1 MPQYDGSIRIGT
13 EITTKQA
20 EKELKSLESSISKTA
35 DKIASLRSKMDALK
49 DVKIPTDEYKAIQNQ
64 IDATEKKLDDLL
76 ARQEKF
82 LATGGKES
90 SSTYQRMQYDID
102 ELKASLPYLK
112 SELQDLEK
120 TGKAFTLG
128 VDTDEYKGAAAQVEQ
143 LNQQMAS
150 DTQRQSELQSALAA
164 EEERLAQIKA
174 NATVSDQRIID
185 ALERRRQLLAEIKDM
200 EAVGV
205 GLGTEQYDSAVVELQ
220 QVESE
225 IRKYKDSLSEVP
237 ERFSRMRAA
246 AQKAFNAV
254 RSGLSKIGS
263 IGKKAFSSLSSMAG
277 RAFLKIGKDSKKS
290 SGLLSTFASRMKGL
304 ALSLLIF
311 NWISKGFN
319 AMISGMKTGFSNF
332 AGYSADF
339 ANSIQSMK
347 NAMSTLGNQFAAAFA
362 PLVQAV
368 IPLLNSLINTLTRA
382 TAAIAQ
388 FIAALTGKGT
398 FVKAKKQQDAYNKS
412 LGGTASAAK
421 KALGALAG
429 FDDLDVLQKQDN
441 AGGGGGAGGADFSNM
456 FEEQDVSSE
465 VQDFIDKLKTA
476 WETADFTEIGG
487 IIGEKIK
494 DALDAIPWDDVQE
507 TVNRVATSLA
517 TLLNGIVETDGLG
530 DTIGKTIAGAINT
543 GIGAVA
549 TFAENL
555 HWDSIGKFIADA
567 INGAL
572 TRIDWETALTA
583 ASTLG
588 TGIATALNNALTE
601 EVFENIG
608 TTIGN
613 GLNTALTFAISFM
626 EEFDFAQ
633 LGANIGTG
641 IKNAIATIDWSLLG
655 ETVGTAVQS
664 IFDLF
669 IGFVES
675 NPLDGI
681 GEKIGTAINNAIAA
695 IDLESFTFALSTF
708 VIGLLNELSIAIET
722 TDWSQVASDIV
733 SALMAID
740 WMGIAS
746 GLFDVGLQLISGL
759 LEAFGELPAPVQIA
773 AAAIGGFI
781 LAFSGA
787 SIISTVSGLISGLV
801 GGIGALVSILGGPIT
816 LAIGAVI
823 AIGGLLIANW
833 DEIKEAAGKLKD
845 WLFEKWEQLKEFV
858 PQKAKEIVDSVT
870 QWFSELPE
878 KIGYSI
884 GFVIGKLQKWGE
896 EVYSFFKTKV
906 PEIIGKVVDWF
917 KELPGKIYDEII
929 KIGEKITEWKD
940 KAIEFFETNVPLI
953 VDDVIEFF
961 GDLPKKIVDVGKKTI
976 EGLNDGIQNA
986 KQWMLDKITGFVNG
1000 FVKGFKDALGI
1011 HSPSTIFSDIG
1022 KYIVQ
1027 GLINGIK
1034 SLKDSAV
1041 GALKGIGS
1049 SMIDGFKNLFGIHS
1063 PSKEMDENGEYLMK
1077 GLENGIAGDLDRV
1090 LKQFKLLGT
1099 SIQEILAPMQE
1110 STLLIFSEM
1119 TDGIVESL
1127 SYLNEQSNSIIN
1139 DISSFMEEK
1148 IKSACSSVSS
1158 NLQLTSENWLDKWK
1172 IMVDNTKSSC
1182 EQIVSAITSMS
1193 ASVHDMC
1200 SSMLAAIAAV
1210 KAAASS
1216 MSSGTRVGMS
1226 SFSTV
1231 SGHSIST
1238 RDIPHLASGAVIRG
1252 GNPFMAIL
1260 GDQPA
1265 GQVNVE
1271 APLATIEQAVENVM
1285 SRRGYNNAPAGSF
1298 NPTISLNVNGQE
1310 FARLTLGDILQ
1321 EASRQGYDVSV
1332 LGVI

>member
-49 DVKIPTDEYKAIQNQ
+49 GVKLPTDEYKAIQNQ

-82 LATGGKES
+82 VSTGGKES

-112 SELQDLEK
+112 SELQDLEE

-128 VDTDEYKGAAAQVEQ
+128 LDTDEYKSAAAQVEQ

-200 EAVGV
+200 ETVGV

-225 IRKYKDSLSEVP
+225 IKKYKNSLSEVP
-237 ERFSRMRAA
+237 DRFSRMRAA

-254 RSGLSKIGS
+254 SSGLSKIGS
-263 IGKKAFSSLSSMAG
+263 IGKKAFSSLVSMAG
-277 RAFLKIGKDSKKS
+277 KAFGSINNSSKKS
-290 SGLLSTFASRMKGL
+290 GGILSNFASRLKGL

-311 NWISKGFN
+311 NWISRGFN
-319 AMISGMKTGFSNF
+319 AMVSGMKQGFSNF

-347 NAMSTLGNQFAAAFA
+347 NAMSTLGNQAAAAFV

-368 IPLLNSLINTLTRA
+368 IPLLNNLINTLTRA
-382 TAAIAQ
+382 TAAVAQ

-441 AGGGGGAGGADFSNM
+441 AGGGGAGGADYSDM
-456 FEEQDVSSE
+456 FEEQDVSAD
-465 VQDFIDKLKTA
+465 VQAFVDKLREA
-476 WETADFTEIGG
+476 WENADFTEIGG
-487 IIGEKIK
+487 IIGGKIK

-588 TGIATALNNALTE
+588 TGIASTLNNALTE

-633 LGANIGTG
+633 FGSNIGTG

-655 ETVGTAVQS
+655 ETIGTAVQS

-675 NPLDGI
+675 NPLEGI

-695 IDLESFTFALSTF
+695 IDLESFTSALSTF
-708 VIGLLNELSIAIET
+708 VIGLLSELSIAIET
-722 TDWSQVASDIV
+722 TDWSRVAIDIV
-733 SALMAID
+733 SALTAID

-746 GLFDVGLQLISGL
+746 GLFDVGLQLINGL

-781 LAFSGA
+781 LVLSGA
-787 SIISTVSGLISGLV
+787 SIISTVSGLIGGLV
-801 GGIGALVSILGGPIT
+801 SRIGTLISILGGPIT

-823 AIGGLLIANW
+823 AIGALLIANW

-878 KIGYSI
+878 KIGYAI
-884 GFVIGKLQKWGE
+884 GLVIGKLQKWGE

-940 KAIEFFETNVPLI
+940 KAIEFFKTNVPLI

-986 KQWMLDKITGFVNG
+986 KQWMLDKITGFVKG
-1000 FVKGFKDALGI
+1000 FIKGFKDALGI

-1022 KYIVQ
+1022 KNIVQ

-1090 LKQFKLLGT
+1090 LKQFELLGT

-1119 TDGIVESL
+1119 TEGIIEFL
-1127 SYLNEQSNSIIN
+1127 SHLNEQSNAIIS

-1172 IMVDNTKSSC
+1172 IMVDNTKASC

-1193 ASVHDMC
+1193 RSVHDMC

-1210 KAAASS
+1210 KAAALS
-1216 MSSGTRVGMS
+1216 MPFGTRVGMS
-1226 SFSTV
+1226 SFSSV
-1231 SGHSIST
+1231 SGRSIST
-1238 RDIPHLASGAVIRG
+1238 RDIPHLASGAVLRG

-1260 GDQPA
+1260 NDQPA

-1271 APLATIEQAVENVM
+1271 APLDTIRQAVREEISGLNV
-1285 SRRGYNNAPAGSF
+1285 GAGSG
-1298 NPTISLNVNGQE
+1298 TLQVVLNVNGSDL
-1310 FARLTLGDILQ
+1310 ARATISDFLS
-1321 EASRQGYDVSV
+1321 EMNRKGYDVSV
-1332 LGVI
+1332 LGVT